1 VKVKLVLISVIAFPL
16 IALTPKPA
24 AAFGFGDI
32 AGIAENFSPFISGLT
47 GFDISPYAG
56 IASNTASFVSS
67 ISQGDFVG
75 ASGAVMG
82 SLGDFGIPVP
92 TELKESSSLAAKVR
106 FDSDKDTGAGL
117 FGLEGATQADNVE
130 IAADADSQAG
140 LSAESQTR
148 MVDSGEQTAKV
159 VQTSAEFSAQCGK
172 TKVSLKCL
180 RTLNGQTVANSYL
193 LAQNVSETKQVKL
206 EAKKMN
212 AVLNDLRK
220 NNNKKDR
227 VDRNDSER
235 KTLGSA
241 STAGFFAG
249 SVGVSDQNNL
259 DSSGGSAN

>member
-1 VKVKLVLISVIAFPL
+1 VKVKLVLISAIAFPL

-32 AGIAENFSPFISGLT
+32 AGIAENFSPFISSLT
-47 GFDISPYAG
+47 GFDISPYSG
-56 IASNTASFVSS
+56 IVNATGLFFR
-67 ISQGDFVG
+67 GDYVG
-75 ASGAVMG
+75 ASAAVAG

-92 TELKESSSLAAKVR
+92 SQLKDASSLEAQVR
-106 FDSDKDTGAGL
+106 FNPDSDTGGGMSGL
-117 FGLEGATQADNVE
+117 QSSTQVDNIE

-159 VQTSAEFSAQCGK
+159 VKTSAEFSAQCGK